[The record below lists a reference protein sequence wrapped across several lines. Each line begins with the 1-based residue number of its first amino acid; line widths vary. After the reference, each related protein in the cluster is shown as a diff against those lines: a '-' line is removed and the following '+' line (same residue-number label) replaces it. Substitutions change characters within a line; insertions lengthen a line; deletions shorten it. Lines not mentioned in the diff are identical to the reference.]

1 MSGYAVARLHEIPLR
16 DRWIPVRHHFGI
28 GAFGVN
34 AYVADKDGV
43 VISEHT
49 ETWSGH
55 EELYLV
61 VEGHATFTVD
71 GEEIDAPAGT
81 FVFVGVTSTRRSA
94 VEKKAG
100 TTVLAIGGR
109 PGHAFEVTPLEDAW
123 QENQEAMKLYR
134 EGRYGEAADVVRA
147 ALGSHPDSARL
158 HYNLACFE
166 SNAGAD
172 AATVAENLARAIEL
186 YPAFRDFARED
197 TDFERVR
204 DDPAIRALL
213 EAEATGRPG

>member
-16 DRWIPVRHHFGI
+16 DQWIPVRHHFGI

-34 AYVADKDGV
+34 AYLADESGV

-123 QENQEAMKLYR
+123 EENQEAMKLYR
-134 EGRYGEAADVVRA
+134 AGRYREAATVVRK
-147 ALGSHPDSARL
+147 ALENNPDSARL
-158 HYNLACFE
+158 HYNLAC
-166 SNAGAD
+166 
-172 AATVAENLARAIEL
+172 
-186 YPAFRDFARED
+186 
-197 TDFERVR
+197 
-204 DDPAIRALL
+204 
-213 EAEATGRPG
+213 